1 MKKFD
6 IKKIGIIIAVIVVV
20 VLAIFLIG
28 KLFKGNVSEESLKQ
42 YEERVEKY
50 YMNLSGGLNTP
61 YNGLEALYQADEIK
75 AENLSDRQLI
85 RVAISYISG
94 EGKLAGVDNGTLT
107 LLYKDKYPEIEKST
121 IYSAKEIREAIKV
134 LFGIE
139 NFANPTIVADAT
151 SLTNYTYLAEED
163 LYLEHGDYTNS
174 NRDVNLA
181 IDYKI
186 VETVAK
192 KDKVVTT
199 VAIAYVQKNED
210 KKIYASD
217 MAGEKVVAKDCIEF
231 PSEKIDEFQKYE
243 FTLTKT
249 KDGKNYIFESVKKVK

>member
-6 IKKIGIIIAVIVVV
+6 IKKIGIIVAVIVVV

-61 YNGLEALYQADEIK
+61 YNGFEALYQSDETK

-85 RVAISYISG
+85 RVAISFLS
-94 EGKLAGVDNGTLT
+94 EGKLAGVDDGTLT
-107 LLYKDKYPEIEKST
+107 LLYKDKYPEIEKSA